1 MATDLLALACG
12 EDDPDPD
19 EIEAQFDEAVPPS
32 EQAWLIDQMSRSSD
46 PGVVQVLRVLGRY
59 HPDRRVAKLARQAAR
74 VAARNR
80 PPATGRPGPRPGGW
94 PLGPGHVPGPF
105 RRC

>member
-19 EIEAQFDEAVPPS
+19 EIEAQFGEAVPPS

-46 PGVVQVLRVLGRY
+46 PDVVQVLRVLGRY
-59 HPDRRVAKLARQAAR
+59 HPDRRVAKLARQRGARRRAEPAAG
-74 VAARNR
+74 A
-80 PPATGRPGPRPGGW
+80 GRPGPRPDGR

-105 RRC
+105 RRF